1 MGQQGHSFKIACYKL
16 LECLNVIGAILL
28 LLLVTINNNWIFF
41 SKYDQIT
48 IHLLR
53 KKVKMVGRILQ
64 TAKVRH
70 YCATVKKIMKK
81 IFIGGSRGKKRKGHI
96 YSVLHMKVMYETN
109 VGEDAWTK
117 DNTHKLK
124 GTELTFWDKRRQL
137 KVHS

>member
-1 MGQQGHSFKIACYKL
+1 MKKKSLIGIDPEVGQQGHSFKIACCKL

-70 YCATVKKIMKK
+70 YCATVKKNCHGRKSWKK
-81 IFIGGSRGKKRKGHI
+81 KERTYLFS
-96 YSVLHMKVMYETN
+96 SSYESDVRN
-109 VGEDAWTK
+109 EC
-117 DNTHKLK
+117 
-124 GTELTFWDKRRQL
+124 RRRCLDQRQYAQT
-137 KVHS
+137 